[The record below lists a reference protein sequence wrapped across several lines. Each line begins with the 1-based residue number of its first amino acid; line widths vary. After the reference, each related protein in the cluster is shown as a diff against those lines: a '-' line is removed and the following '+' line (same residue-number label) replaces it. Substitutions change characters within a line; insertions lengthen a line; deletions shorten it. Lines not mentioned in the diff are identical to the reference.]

1 MSRPGVEASQQDS
14 HEGGIDVA
22 PELTHV
28 DLLWIK
34 QRVDNRIRLGRIDQQ
49 HVIDCHPHVVS
60 FSAGSV
66 FAFVRWAS
74 NAYRTVLSRIDT
86 LRAVAP
92 GERYVTVPDVH
103 PGGESLLQIPGWPS
117 RQGAPGDRGLSKH
130 WISIPPTWRP
140 TGAGIFTIVRP
151 SATGRAR
158 IGDSPSVQTRPAAY
172 FAAYHLPM
180 CEPPS
185 TWSTSPV
192 TCGASDR

>member
-103 PGGESLLQIPGWPS
+103 PGGESLLQIAGWPRADKGLQAIEVCRSTGYRS
-117 RQGAPGDRGLSKH
+117 RRRGARLVAAFSQ
-130 WISIPPTWRP
+130 SS
-140 TGAGIFTIVRP
+140 VR
-151 SATGRAR
+151 R
-158 IGDSPSVQTRPAAY
+158 RPAT
-172 FAAYHLPM
+172 H
-180 CEPPS
+180 E
-185 TWSTSPV
+185 
-192 TCGASDR
+192 